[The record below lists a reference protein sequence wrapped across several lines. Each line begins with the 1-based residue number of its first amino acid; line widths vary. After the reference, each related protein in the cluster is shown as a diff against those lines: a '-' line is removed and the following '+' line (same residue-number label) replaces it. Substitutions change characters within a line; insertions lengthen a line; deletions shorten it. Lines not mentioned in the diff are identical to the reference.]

1 MQRAIKLPESHSFF
15 LFGARGTGKSWL
27 LRERLPAEQTHYI
40 DLLTARDFEELS
52 QRPGLLSERIARLG
66 MGRQWVVIDEVQ
78 RVPEI
83 LNMVHLEIEAHSRSR
98 MGVGQERPKE
108 RQLLFALTGSSVRKL
123 RRGKA
128 NLLAGRAFLRHLY
141 PLTYSELPSSY
152 SFNDALRW
160 GALPRVITE
169 SSDDARAELLSV
181 YVHTYLR
188 EEILEEQLARSA
200 PPFRRFL
207 EVAAQ
212 TNGQILNYASI
223 ARDVGVS
230 PHTVQSYY
238 QILEDTL
245 IAERIEPFHESIR
258 KRQRTAP
265 KFYLFD
271 IGVQRA
277 LMGSLG
283 EHPTPRSYSFGRLF
297 EHFIV
302 CELIRRNSYLER
314 DFRFSYLRTKDGLEI
329 NLVIE
334 RPGAP
339 RALVEIKS
347 SERIND
353 EHLRS
358 LSLLGP
364 DISNS
369 ERFCLSLDPIPRLI
383 SGIHVLPWE
392 MGFKE
397 LGL

>member
-1 MQRAIKLPESHSFF
+1 MQRIVNLPESHSFF

-27 LRERLPAEQTHYI
+27 LKAVLPPERTHYI

-52 QRPGLLSERIARLG
+52 QRPGLLSDRIARLG
-66 MGRQWVVIDEVQ
+66 SGRQWVVIDEVQ

-98 MGVGQERPKE
+98 MGIGQERPKDRE
-108 RQLLFALTGSSVRKL
+108 LLFALTGSSARKL

-141 PLTYSELPSSY
+141 PLIQSELPSSY
-152 SFNDALRW
+152 SFTDTLRW
-160 GALPRVITE
+160 GTLPRVITE
-169 SSDDARAELLSV
+169 ASAASRAELLSV

-212 TNGQILNYASI
+212 TNGQILNYARI

-230 PHTVQSYY
+230 PHTAQSYY

-245 IAERIEPFHESIR
+245 IAERIDPFHESIR

-265 KFYLFD
+265 KFYFFD
-271 IGVQRA
+271 IGVHRA
-277 LMGSLG
+277 LLGTLG
-283 EHPTPRSYSFGRLF
+283 EQPTPRSYGFGRTF
-297 EHFIV
+297 EHFVV
-302 CELIRRNSYLER
+302 CEAIRRNSYR
-314 DFRFSYLRTKDGLEI
+314 SKDFRFSYLRTKDDLEI
-329 NLVIE
+329 DLVIE

-347 SERIND
+347 CERVTD

-358 LSLLGP
+358 LTLLGP

-369 ERFCLSLDPIPRLI
+369 EKFCLSLDPTPRI
-383 SGIHVLPWE
+383 VSGINVLPWE
-392 MGFKE
+392 TGLQE

>member
-1 MQRAIKLPESHSFF
+1 MQRLINLPESHSFF

-27 LRERLPAEQTHYI
+27 LRERLPAQQTHYI

-52 QRPGLLSERIARLG
+52 QRPGLLSERVARLG
-66 MGRQWVVIDEVQ
+66 LGKQWVVIDEVQ

-98 MGVGQERPKE
+98 MGIGQERPKD
-108 RQLLFALTGSSVRKL
+108 RQLLFALTGSSARKL
-123 RRGKA
+123 RRGQA

-141 PLTYSELPSSY
+141 PLIYSEFPSTYSIS
-152 SFNDALRW
+152 DALRW
-160 GALPRVITE
+160 GGLPRVITE
-169 SSDDARAELLSV
+169 TSDEARAELLSV

-188 EEILEEQLARSA
+188 EEILAEQLARSA

-212 TNGQILNYASI
+212 ANGQILNYTSI

-265 KFYLFD
+265 KFYFFD

-277 LMGSLG
+277 LMGALR
-283 EHPTPRSYSFGRLF
+283 EEPTPRSYSFGRIF

-302 CELIRRNSYLER
+302 CEIIRRNSYLDR
-314 DFRFSYLRTKDGLEI
+314 DFRFSYLRTKDDLEI
-329 NLVIE
+329 DLVIE

-369 ERFCLSLDPIPRLI
+369 ERFCLSLDPTPRVV
-383 SGIHVLPWE
+383 SGINVLPWE
-392 MGFKE
+392 MGIKE